1 MQKSKLIKY
10 SSLLLTG
17 LLIIGF
23 VVAYF
28 ISDSFQ
34 TSIQDFW
41 QVMWSGDQE
50 KMSNEVESFGIWG
63 AVIIILLI
71 ILQMFLVVF
80 PSWLPM
86 IVAALVYGTIPSIL
100 ISSTGVFLASSIGF
114 VIGRQIGDS
123 TIHNYMKQK
132 TLDKLEYWIGNYGFW
147 SIVIFRVSPFLSND
161 AISVIAGGLK
171 MKYLR
176 FISATM
182 LGIIPLA
189 TAIALFAENISTLK
203 NGLYWIGGGGV
214 IIYAIFVYVDHKKR
228 KNKS

>member
-132 TLDKLEYWIGNYGFW
+132 NLRQIRILDW
-147 SIVIFRVSPFLSND
+147 
-161 AISVIAGGLK
+161 
-171 MKYLR
+171 
-176 FISATM
+176 
-182 LGIIPLA
+182 
-189 TAIALFAENISTLK
+189 
-203 NGLYWIGGGGV
+203 
-214 IIYAIFVYVDHKKR
+214 
-228 KNKS
+228 

>member
-1 MQKSKLIKY
+1 MQKNKLIKY
-10 SSLLLTG
+10 SSFLLTG
-17 LLIIGF
+17 LLVIGF
-23 VVAYF
+23 VAAYF

-34 TSIQDFW
+34 TSVQDFW

-50 KMSNEVESFGIWG
+50 KISNQVERFGIWG

-114 VIGRQIGDS
+114 VIGRQIGDN

-147 SIVIFRVSPFLSND
+147 SIVIFRISPFLSND

-203 NGLYWIGGGGV
+203 NGLYWIGGGG
-214 IIYAIFVYVDHKKR
+214 ILIYAIFIYIDNRKR
-228 KNKS
+228 KKS